1 MIVGALRFLKVIEE
15 DIYQR
20 VVKIDPAYGKL
31 YDASKQWL
39 ERDDH

>member
-20 VVKIDPAYGKL
+20 VVKIETAYGKL
-31 YDASKQWL
+31 YDASRLWL

>member
-1 MIVGALRFLKVIEE
+1 MIAGVLHFLKVIEE

-20 VVKIDPAYGKL
+20 VVKIEPAYEKL
-31 YDASKQWL
+31 YDASKPWL